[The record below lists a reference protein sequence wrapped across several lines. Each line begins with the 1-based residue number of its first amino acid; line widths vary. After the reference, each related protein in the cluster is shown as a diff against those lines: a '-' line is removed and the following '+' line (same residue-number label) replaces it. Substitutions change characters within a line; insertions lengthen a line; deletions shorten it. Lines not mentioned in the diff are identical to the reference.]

1 MPCITFPPAGR
12 LGQTSPPSQSVRFRT
27 DHRYYVPLRLPP
39 VRIGVVRFS
48 LSFPDTLF
56 CPSFV
61 VCVSAF
67 ADSSLRRGFLS
78 DAGISPSGRTSSSYL
93 SSLRRETDGSL
104 KFPDYPFKRMPW
116 SKTPVVSLMLAISHP
131 GLLPSGNCKPSAFPS
146 GCPEV
151 YPIRPQLYPFRGSI
165 QSLRSCRP
173 QKTTMIQLRKI
184 VSDNSGLV
192 FF

>member
-1 MPCITFPPAGR
+1 MKMLCPA
-12 LGQTSPPSQSVRFRT
+12 SPFLQWVAWASLPHLTDQSHCT

-39 VRIGVVRFS
+39 DRLRVVRFS
-48 LSFPDTLF
+48 LSFPDTLL

-104 KFPDYPFKRMPW
+104 RFPDYPFKRMPR

-131 GLLPSGNCKPSAFPS
+131 GLLPSGHCKPSAFPS

-165 QSLRSCRP
+165 QSLRSCLPRLQTP
-173 QKTTMIQLRKI
+173 
-184 VSDNSGLV
+184 VAGFACGV
-192 FF
+192 GY